1 MSKQNIIYSVA
12 IGILIIFSLLNY
24 VKISNIEDRMQMV
37 DNMQGEVQNVNNS
50 VRNISSQVNS
60 QMDKFLREQLW
71 IPQKEYKITNVDL
84 KENKIDVILEWSLRD
99 LLDEEKLAFL
109 YREEGAQE
117 WTELEVNN
125 KGGLNYSLEHTF
137 PLKGNYET
145 QVIATS
151 ADGKRS
157 EDLLNLKFKEQL
169 DNRIMIDAFLH
180 PRGNGQFEVNINIHN
195 RLEQEFMLAENKDD
209 LKVKSAKAYLYVNGE
224 PIKEMDILKRN
235 QGMHSDSFTED
246 INYHNSYN
254 LKDKIDD
261 EAKVELRV
269 TVEDGLGLKYET
281 IADTTY

>member
-1 MSKQNIIYSVA
+1 MSKQNIIYSIA
-12 IGILIIFSLLNY
+12 IGILVIISLLNY
-24 VKISNIEDRMQMV
+24 VKISNVEDRMQTL
-37 DNMQGEVQNVNNS
+37 DNMQGQIQNVNNS

-60 QMDKFLREQLW
+60 QMDEFLQEQLW
-71 IPQKEYKITNVDL
+71 IPDKEYKITNVNL
-84 KENKIDVILEWSLRD
+84 KENTIDVILEWSLRD
-99 LLDEEKLAFL
+99 LSDEEKIAFL
-109 YREEGAQE
+109 YREEGTKK
-117 WTELEVNN
+117 WSELEVKN

-137 PLKGNYET
+137 PLNGNYET

-195 RLEQEFMLAENKDD
+195 RLKQELMLAENKDD
-209 LKVKSAKAYLYVNGE
+209 LKVKSANAYLYVNGKL
-224 PIKEMDILKRN
+224 IKEMDILKRN
-235 QGMHSDSFTED
+235 QGMHSDPFTEN

-254 LKDKIDD
+254 LEDKIDN
-261 EAKVELRV
+261 EADVELRV